1 MKLCHDDVIVGVT
14 TVDQSAALVQLPLI
28 IMTFLSFFLWLS
40 HFLSLYSFLYSS
52 DFFSLIFLVVKRIFI
67 SLLFF
72 KCHIYFFLTVAF
84 FLSSFLSSYI
94 FVLNTKCYLLQLNT
108 TSGIFFVKR
117 FVCVNS
123 DR

>member
-52 DFFSLIFLVVKRIFI
+52 HFFSLIFLVVKRIFI